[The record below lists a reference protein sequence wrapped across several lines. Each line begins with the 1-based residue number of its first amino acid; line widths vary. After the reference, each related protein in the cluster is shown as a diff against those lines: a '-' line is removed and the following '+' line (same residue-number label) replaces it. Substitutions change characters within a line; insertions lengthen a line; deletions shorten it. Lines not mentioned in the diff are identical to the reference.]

1 MTWVW
6 ILFNPSRISG
16 AESKL
21 RQITSVELNRLLLRA
36 QVNTFRGEL
45 VELFF
50 ATSQTEPSQGD
61 CPRYL

>member
-1 MTWVW
+1 MTWYG
-6 ILFNPSRISG
+6 ISFNPPRISG

-21 RQITSVELNRLLLRA
+21 RQITSVELNWLLPHS

-50 ATSQTEPSQGD
+50 ATSQTEPRQGD
-61 CPRYL
+61 CLRYL